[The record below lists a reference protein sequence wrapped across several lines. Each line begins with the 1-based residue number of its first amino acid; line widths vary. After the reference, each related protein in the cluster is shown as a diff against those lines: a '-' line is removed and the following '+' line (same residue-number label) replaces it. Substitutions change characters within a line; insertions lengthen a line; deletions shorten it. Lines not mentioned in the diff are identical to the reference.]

1 MVWEDFG
8 EIDVNGRRRK
18 LAVNGRNRVIAFV
31 EDSEGCV
38 LYIVEVFLSL
48 QDLTR
53 KHPDWL
59 HRISLLSD
67 NERILSVY
75 EKLSESTR
83 TAAPQ

>member
-8 EIDVNGRRRK
+8 QIDSNGRRMK

-31 EDSEGCV
+31 EDSEGV
-38 LYIVEVFLSL
+38 EFTVEVFLSV
-48 QDLTR
+48 QDLAR

-67 NERILSVY
+67 NERILSAY
-75 EKLSESTR
+75 EKLLESTR
-83 TAAPQ
+83 TAAQQ

>member
-8 EIDVNGRRRK
+8 EINVNGRRMK
-18 LAVNGRNRVIAFV
+18 LAVSGRNRIIAFL
-31 EDSEGCV
+31 EDSEGV
-38 LYIVEVFLSL
+38 EFTVEVFLSL

-75 EKLSESTR
+75 EKLLENTR